1 MFWLLKT
8 DFTTQGL
15 KTTKKQYDISWT
27 LAGNATTIKWILEN
41 LQYANFLKYPNQQQ
55 LFNACEKPWN

>member
-8 DFTTQGL
+8 DFTTHGL

-27 LAGNATTIKWILEN
+27 LAGNATTIKWIFEN
-41 LQYANFLKYPNQQQ
+41 LQYANFLKYSNQQQ
-55 LFNACEKPWN
+55 TL

>member
-15 KTTKKQYDISWT
+15 KTTKKQYDISST
-27 LAGNATTIKWILEN
+27 LAGNATTIK
-41 LQYANFLKYPNQQQ
+41 
-55 LFNACEKPWN
+55 